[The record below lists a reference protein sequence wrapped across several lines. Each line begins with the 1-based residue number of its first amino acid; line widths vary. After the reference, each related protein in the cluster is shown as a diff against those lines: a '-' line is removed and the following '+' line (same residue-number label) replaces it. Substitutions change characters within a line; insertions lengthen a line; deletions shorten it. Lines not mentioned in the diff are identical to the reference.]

1 MLTLY
6 HYCMYCQIRLDTRE
20 FSDIRPEKPNIR
32 SIPTCRH
39 HRPRRS
45 ISGIAHRCRSPA
57 SRSQTPEIYLV
68 RTQFVGHVMICEAKV
83 MDISVSDA

>member
-45 ISGIAHRCRSPA
+45 ISGIAHRCRSPV
-57 SRSQTPEIYLV
+57 SRSQTPEIHLV
-68 RTQFVGHVMICEAKV
+68 RTRVAPDTELAGYP
-83 MDISVSDA
+83 VSRRIYG